1 MIHGDLKGVRLQ
13 RLKSLLDLTEL
24 TVKANVLIDE
34 TCHARLA
41 DFGLLK
47 IISDP
52 ANPSSSS
59 SCTQGG
65 STRWMSP
72 ELIDPRQFTSG
83 KPRPTKSS
91 DCYALGM
98 VTYETISGNVPFH
111 REATHTVTLRI
122 SAGEHPPR
130 GVRFTDGLWR
140 MLEKCW
146 MFQPNDRPCIE
157 EVLQCL
163 KESSRLPVPLF
174 SESDIEMDGCGGD
187 FDSATSLSDGV
198 PNLKLKVDT
207 RVTKG
212 AAMSAGRGS
221 LTSRP
226 VSKAHVNSMDP
237 EAANLNPQT
246 PLADSKCAG
255 IHQVITI

>member
-1 MIHGDLKGVRLQ
+1 MIHGDLKGVRLL
-13 RLKSLLDLTEL
+13 RLKSLLDLTERA
-24 TVKANVLIDE
+24 VKANVLIDE

-111 REATHTVTLRI
+111 RVANHTVTLMI

-130 GVRFTDGLWR
+130 DVRFTDGLWR

-146 MFQPNDRPCIE
+146 MFQPNDRPYIE

-163 KESSRLPVPLF
+163 KESSRLPVPL
-174 SESDIEMDGCGGD
+174 SPESDIEMDGSCG
-187 FDSATSLSDGV
+187 DSSPTSSLSGV
-198 PNLKLKVDT
+198 PNRGLGVDT
-207 RVTKG
+207 RVTER
-212 AAMSAGRGS
+212 AAMSAGRES

-226 VSKAHVNSMDP
+226 VIKAHVNSMDQR
-237 EAANLNPQT
+237 AANLNSRT
-246 PLADSKCAG
+246 PWTDLKRAG